1 MADISQ
7 EQSLDESRYKA
18 IRKSLAE
25 AQTLILSFTA
35 EGKFT
40 DAQPDWTVLTGQAR
54 VDFEGYGWKRAIHP
68 DDLATTENE
77 WNIASNKGM
86 RFLRV
91 HRIRDRDGA
100 WKRVAWNAIPQFDQ
114 ANEIQSWTVLHSDI
128 TDLRP
133 NSREKVTPLSGSML
147 RPLEYSSIMDQI
159 GEGIVVTDTLGQII
173 FVNDAAVRLH
183 GVHNLDVDPKDYAES
198 YRLFT
203 VEGEPYPALE
213 LPLARAVL
221 QGQTVEDARWRIRR
235 PDGSEILAIGT
246 ARPLFDSDG
255 NQAGAVLAMRDD
267 TARHAAEEQLA
278 LLNETLETRIEEA
291 LDERAAAE
299 EALMQAQ
306 KMEAVG
312 QLTGGIAHDFNNLLT
327 VVSGSVELLGLRL
340 AGVDDA
346 KVHRNLAS
354 IGAAAKRAAALTQR
368 LLAFSRRQSLAP
380 APTDLNRLIG
390 DVGDMIQR
398 TIGENIIFAA
408 DLAPNMQH
416 IRIDSHQLENV
427 LLNLALNARDAMP
440 EGGQLWFKTEATE
453 IGNGHAELMPGDYA
467 TISVIDT
474 GTGMDPE
481 TIARAF
487 EPFYTT
493 KEVGKGT
500 GLGLSMI
507 YGFAKQSG
515 GHVDIA
521 SELGVGTTVKLF
533 LPVHRDETER
543 TAQTEQ

>member
-18 IRKSLAE
+18 IRKAL
-25 AQTLILSFTA
+25 AQTESLLVSFTA
-35 EGKFT
+35 SGEIEE
-40 DAQPDWTVLTGQAR
+40 AQPDWGTLTGQTR
-54 VDFEGYGWKRAIHP
+54 NQYIGYGWKQAIHP
-68 DDLATTENE
+68 SDLERTENE
-77 WNIASNKGM
+77 WEVAREKCAQFI
-86 RFLRV
+86 RV
-91 HRIRDRDGA
+91 HRVRTRAGE
-100 WKRVAWNAIPQFDQ
+100 WKRMAWNAVPQLDS
-114 ANEIQSWTVLHSDI
+114 AGALESWTILQTDI
-128 TDLRP
+128 TELRR
-133 NSREKVTPLSGSML
+133 NSRERIIPLQGTDL
-147 RPLEYSSIMDQI
+147 QPIEYSSIMDQV

-173 FVNDAAVRLH
+173 FVNDTAVKLH
-183 GVHNLDVDPKDYAES
+183 GVHNLEVQPEDYAES

-203 VEGEPYPALE
+203 VDGDPYPALE

-221 QGQTVEDARWRIRR
+221 HGQTVEDERWRIRR
-235 PDGSEILAIGT
+235 PDGTEILAIGT
-246 ARPLFDSDG
+246 ARPLFDAEG

-327 VVSGSVELLGLRL
+327 VVSGSVELLELRL
-340 AGVDDA
+340 AGVDDE

-354 IGAAAKRAAALTQR
+354 IAAAAKRAAALTQR

-398 TIGENIIFAA
+398 TIGEHVIFAA
-408 DLAPNMQH
+408 DLAPDMQN

-440 EGGQLWFKTEATE
+440 QGGQLWFKTEATQ

-515 GHVDIA
+515 GHVDIT

-533 LPVHRDETER
+533 LPVHRGDTER
-543 TAQTEQ
+543 PAQTEQ